1 MIRTTA
7 KIFVT
12 GRSQAVR
19 IPKKFRFDCDEVYI
33 EQKGKQIVLTP
44 KPKTWDTYF
53 AGGKRLSE
61 DFPDRIEDFPPEE
74 REALL

>member
-7 KIFVT
+7 KIFAT

-19 IPKKFRFDCDEVYI
+19 IPKEFRFDCDEVFI
-33 EQKGKQIVLTP
+33 EQKGRQIVLTP

-53 AGGKRLSE
+53 LEGKRLDE
-61 DFPDRIEDFPPEE
+61 DFPDHIEDSPPEE
-74 REALL
+74 REGIL